1 MLRRAAVEP
10 AVLTWVIALP
20 VLLAL
25 AVAVGGGPVVLDAID
40 PAAAAAR
47 SGLLDV
53 ALDAVDVAGSLPVW
67 GVIVLSLSLAA
78 ARTSPGR
85 AAEVVIVSVAAEAAA
100 TAIKALV
107 GRARPAGADVADLLV
122 VAGFPSGHVTRT
134 AVLVGVLLVFMP
146 WARRRPRLVLVGGL
160 VAVAVMGVA
169 RVSSSSHYTSD
180 VIGGALLAALVLAAW
195 QLFRV
200 QLARRPTQAAPAQDP
215 RVS

>member
-1 MLRRAAVEP
+1 MLRKPAVE
-10 AVLTWVIALP
+10 AAALTWLLALP
-20 VLLAL
+20 VLIGLAA
-25 AVAVGGGPVVLDAID
+25 AVRAGPVVLDAID

-53 ALDAVDVAGSLPVW
+53 ALDAVDFAGSLPVW

-85 AAEVVIVSVAAEAAA
+85 AAEVVTVSVAAEAAA

-122 VAGFPSGHVTRT
+122 AAGFPSGHVTRT
-134 AVLVGVLLVFMP
+134 AVLVGVLLVAVP
-146 WARRRPRLVLVGGL
+146 WARRRRRLVLVGGL
-160 VAVAVMGVA
+160 VAVAVMGAA

-195 QLFRV
+195 QLLRV
-200 QLARRPTQAAPAQDP
+200 PLAKLRTPGSRGADP
-215 RVS
+215 RAS